1 MDIPYKNPYNNK
13 ENNTKINIKKE
24 KLMAIILLII
34 LR

>member
-1 MDIPYKNPYNNK
+1 MDIPSQNPYNNK
-13 ENNTKINIKKE
+13 ENNSKINIKKE